1 MSSESE
7 TKTADSVAKI
17 AIGWRDTAGAIIRAV
32 YAKAVPYYAIYGTDE
47 RIVVQHADAGV
58 IRPGASEPL
67 ATEQRKALAPL
78 AKLRGEING
87 LIDQW
92 RNRRPDQPDVTG
104 QGDEPRP
111 PGDGTFC
118 WLWSWL
124 MGDVRRWRD
133 YQSAR
138 RYDRRC
144 ADALHVALQGDAA
157 FAEAMLADVKRDVI
171 AERMSLV
178 RVAYFV
184 WAACTM
190 ALMVGVAGPIADW
203 AIPRIQGIEVQ
214 QTRLIWRGGSIGA
227 VGALFSIA
235 LAIRG
240 RDDIGI
246 GLDFRDYRID
256 AVLRVLIGA
265 TSGVLILCFLSSGL
279 IFFNIGPQAGAG
291 GGTRSGLMQI
301 IEPLCVPNKS
311 CPPVVGMTSFAA
323 LLAFAAGFTERLT
336 SNLLTKFGSTIDV
349 VNGPTAAAA
358 GTRQPTSP
366 SDAGTAPANEV
377 NPLGL
382 PPEPEAEADEG
393 DERRHDH
400 CVADKPLSDDE
411 ATDDVHLPEASGGI
425 AIAPP
430 APANPTPGK

>member
-1 MSSESE
+1 MVGS
-7 TKTADSVAKI
+7 
-17 AIGWRDTAGAIIRAV
+17 IIRAV
-32 YAKAVPYYAIYGTDE
+32 YAKAVPFYAIYGTDE

-104 QGDEPRP
+104 KGDEPRP
-111 PGDGTFC
+111 PGDGPIG

-124 MGDVRRWRD
+124 TGDVRRWRD

-279 IFFNIGPQAGAG
+279 ISINIGSPIAVDPKSNGLG
-291 GGTRSGLMQI
+291 NSNSGLMGLI
-301 IEPLCVPNKS
+301 RPLCLPDKS

-336 SNLLTKFGSTIDV
+336 SNLLTKFGNTIDV

-358 GTRQPTSP
+358 GTRQPTPP

-425 AIAPP
+425 ASAPP
-430 APANPTPGK
+430 APANPMPGK